1 MNRTDGNGRAAVTL
15 PEDGGNVTIAVE
27 RGDVRGET
35 TLSIPEL
42 AVTVTP
48 SAPLALPGTEAVV
61 NVTSGGDPV
70 AGAPVFVD
78 GEQVAT
84 TDINGTATVTLP
96 FSASATV
103 RTTDGPASAETAVGN
118 LYINLAGIVGGVL
131 AVVVAVFALAYRLGY
146 TPREL
151 LAGLRALPGHVVQ
164 YSQWVLVTVATRWD
178 ELLAMAVTRL
188 RRTGGY
194 LRALLQG
201 RISLAELR
209 LALRSWVEGKRGSPR
224 ADGTEQPPTG
234 QQASDERLTIRR
246 AWGRF
251 LGYVSLGRPETK
263 TPGEIAR
270 HAVSRDDLP
279 ARPVQV
285 LRDTFREVE
294 YGARSAERRLD
305 RVQEAVT
312 TIEADQR
319 DGDEEDEQ

>member
-1 MNRTDGNGRAAVTL
+1 M
-15 PEDGGNVTIAVE
+15 
-27 RGDVRGET
+27 
-35 TLSIPEL
+35 
-42 AVTVTP
+42 
-48 SAPLALPGTEAVV
+48 LPGR
-61 NVTSGGDPV
+61 
-70 AGAPVFVD
+70 
-78 GEQVAT
+78 
-84 TDINGTATVTLP
+84 I
-96 FSASATV
+96 
-103 RTTDGPASAETAVGN
+103 
-118 LYINLAGIVGGVL
+118 
-131 AVVVAVFALAYRLGY
+131 
-146 TPREL
+146 
-151 LAGLRALPGHVVQ
+151 VQ

-209 LALRSWVEGKRGSPR
+209 LALRSWVEGKRGSQR
-224 ADGTEQPPTG
+224 ADDTERPPTG

-246 AWGRF
+246 AWGRL

-305 RVQEAVT
+305 RVQRAVSA
-312 TIEADQR
+312 IEADQR
-319 DGDEEDEQ
+319 DEEEDEQ